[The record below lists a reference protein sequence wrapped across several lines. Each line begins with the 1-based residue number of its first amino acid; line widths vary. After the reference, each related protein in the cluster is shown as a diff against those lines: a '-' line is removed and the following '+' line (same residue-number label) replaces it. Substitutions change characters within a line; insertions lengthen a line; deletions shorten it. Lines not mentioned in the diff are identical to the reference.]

1 MTKSA
6 IFPVIFFVN
15 IDFDFLNSEIYANIR
30 FLTTKERMM
39 ISVLVV
45 DDHDLVRMGI
55 TRMLADSPDISVVG
69 EADNGE
75 TAILLAKQLKP
86 DVILLDV
93 NMPNTGGLEVTKRL
107 LQNDKNTKI
116 LAVSSLVKEPY
127 PSMLIKAGVNGY
139 ITKGTP
145 LDEMIKG
152 IKKIAQGGRY
162 FSADVAE
169 QLADMLSE
177 KSESPFEQLSEREM
191 QVAMMVVNCQSPQQI
206 ADQLFVSVKTVN
218 TYRYRIFEKL
228 NIDSD
233 VKLTHLAM
241 RHGLIQP

>member
-1 MTKSA
+1 M
-6 IFPVIFFVN
+6 VICGDKMCNFGG
-15 IDFDFLNSEIYANIR
+15 
-30 FLTTKERMM
+30 KM
-39 ISVLVV
+39 ITVLVV

-55 TRMLADSPDISVVG
+55 TRMLSDSPDIEVIG

-75 TAILLAKQLKP
+75 DAIRLAKSLSP
-86 DVILLDV
+86 DVVLLDV
-93 NMPNTGGLEVTKRL
+93 NMPNIGGLEVTKRL
-107 LQNDKNTKI
+107 VQIDKNTKI
-116 LAVSSLVKEPY
+116 LAVSSLSAQPY
-127 PSMLIKAGVNGY
+127 PSMLIKAGVSGY

-145 LDEMIKG
+145 LDEMIKA
-152 IKKIAQGGRY
+152 IKKVHQGGRY
-162 FSADVAE
+162 FSAEVAE
-169 QLADMLSE
+169 QLADVLLSE
-177 KSESPFEQLSEREM
+177 NAESPFDLLSEREK

-206 ADQLFVSVKTVN
+206 ADSLFVSVKTVN

>member
-1 MTKSA
+1 
-6 IFPVIFFVN
+6 
-15 IDFDFLNSEIYANIR
+15 
-30 FLTTKERMM
+30 M
-39 ISVLVV
+39 IKVMVV

-55 TRMLADSPDISVVG
+55 TRMLSDSPDIEVIG

-75 TAILLAKQLKP
+75 TAIQLAKKIKP
-86 DVILLDV
+86 DVVLLDV
-93 NMPNTGGLEVTKRL
+93 NMPNIGGLEVTKRL
-107 LQNDKNTKI
+107 LQSDKNTKI
-116 LAVSSLVKEPY
+116 LAVSSLATQPY
-127 PSMLIKAGVNGY
+127 PSMLIKAGVSGY

-152 IKKIAQGGRY
+152 IKKVYQGGRY

-169 QLADMLSE
+169 QLADILLAE
-177 KSESPFEQLSEREM
+177 KAESPFDLLSEREM

-206 ADQLFVSVKTVN
+206 ADHLFVSTKTVN

>member
-1 MTKSA
+1 
-6 IFPVIFFVN
+6 
-15 IDFDFLNSEIYANIR
+15 
-30 FLTTKERMM
+30 M
-39 ISVLVV
+39 INVLVV

-55 TRMLADSPDISVVG
+55 SRMLSDNPDINVMG

-93 NMPNTGGLEVTKRL
+93 NMPTIGGLEVTKRL

-116 LAVSSLVKEPY
+116 LAVSSLSAQPY
-127 PSMLIKAGVNGY
+127 PSLLIKAGVSGY

-145 LDEMIKG
+145 LDEMIKA
-152 IKKIAQGGRY
+152 IKKVFQGGRY

-169 QLADMLSE
+169 QLADMLTSE
-177 KSESPFEQLSEREM
+177 NAESPFDLLSEREM

>member
-1 MTKSA
+1 
-6 IFPVIFFVN
+6 
-15 IDFDFLNSEIYANIR
+15 
-30 FLTTKERMM
+30 M
-39 ISVLVV
+39 ITVLLV

-55 TRMLADSPDISVVG
+55 SRMLADSPDIQVIA
-69 EADNGE
+69 EAADGE
-75 TAILLAKQLKP
+75 TAIRLAKQLKP
-86 DVILLDV
+86 DVVLLDV
-93 NMPNTGGLEVTKRL
+93 NMPNLSGLEVTKRL
-107 LQNDKNTKI
+107 RHNDKQCKI
-116 LAVSSLVKEPY
+116 LAVSALTNPPY
-127 PSMLIKAGVNGY
+127 PSMLIKAGVSGY

-145 LDEMIKG
+145 LDEMIKA
-152 IKKIAQGGRY
+152 IKKVAQGGRY

-169 QLADMLSE
+169 QLADILLADNAG
-177 KSESPFEQLSEREM
+177 SPFDLLSEREM

-206 ADQLFVSVKTVN
+206 ADQLFVSVKTIN

>member
-1 MTKSA
+1 
-6 IFPVIFFVN
+6 
-15 IDFDFLNSEIYANIR
+15 
-30 FLTTKERMM
+30 M

-55 TRMLADSPDISVVG
+55 TRMLADSPDISVAG

-191 QVAMMVVNCQSPQQI
+191 QW
-206 ADQLFVSVKTVN
+206 
-218 TYRYRIFEKL
+218 R
-228 NIDSD
+228 
-233 VKLTHLAM
+233 
-241 RHGLIQP
+241 

>member
-1 MTKSA
+1 
-6 IFPVIFFVN
+6 
-15 IDFDFLNSEIYANIR
+15 
-30 FLTTKERMM
+30 M
-39 ISVLVV
+39 IHVLVV

-55 TRMLADSPDISVVG
+55 TRMLSDNPDIEVIG

-75 TAILLAKQLKP
+75 TAIRLAKSLNP

-93 NMPNTGGLEVTKRL
+93 NMPNIGGLEVTKRL
-107 LQNDKNTKI
+107 LQTDTQCKI
-116 LAVSSLVKEPY
+116 LAVSSLTSQPY
-127 PSMLIKAGVNGY
+127 PSMLIKAGVSGY

-145 LDEMIKG
+145 FDEMIKA
-152 IKKIAQGGRY
+152 IKKIYQGGRY

-169 QLADMLSE
+169 QLAEVLLSDNAL
-177 KSESPFEQLSEREM
+177 SPFDLLSEREK